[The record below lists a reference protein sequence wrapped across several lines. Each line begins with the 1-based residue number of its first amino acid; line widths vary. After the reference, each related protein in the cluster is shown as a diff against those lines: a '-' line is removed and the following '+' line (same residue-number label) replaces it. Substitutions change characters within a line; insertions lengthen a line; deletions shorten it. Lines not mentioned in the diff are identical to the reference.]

1 MRCTCWLFSPM
12 GTVLRQTYPGFL
24 WTQKWKSINNLN
36 FFKENFS
43 SLMNIQAW
51 LQLNSKIEFSE
62 CFWMHYKHDKRKP
75 QTACLTGRQCLKKI
89 PTLPSQVHIKMR
101 QLNCSRIY
109 LDQSWDTAQGMP
121 SHIMCAVFTWRFW
134 KQICGHTK
142 KSPIKWNKYFIS

>member
-1 MRCTCWLFSPM
+1 MWCTSWLFSPM

-43 SLMNIQAW
+43 SLVDIQAW

-62 CFWMHYKHDKRKP
+62 CFFFFFFWMHYKLW
-75 QTACLTGRQCLKKI
+75 QTQTSNTMSHRETVLKKI
-89 PTLPSQVHIKMR
+89 HTLPFQVHIKMR
-101 QLNCSRIY
+101 QLNCSNIY
-109 LDQSWDTAQGMP
+109 LRHGPGMP
-121 SHIMCAVFTWRFW
+121 SHIICAVFMRFW
-134 KQICGHTK
+134 KQIYGQTK